1 MTNEEYMQAQKANE
15 QAVATF
21 MSPMQQQK
29 LTQRQA
35 DVLSYVRSAQ
45 VVGSGHDRSVLEAL
59 ERKGLVLRS
68 QNSAPGYVYFTW
80 SLTAAGREAK

>member
-1 MTNEEYMQAQKANE
+1 M
-15 QAVATF
+15 
-21 MSPMQQQK
+21 K

-68 QNSAPGYVYFTW
+68 QNSAPGYVCT
-80 SLTAAGREAK
+80 SPGA